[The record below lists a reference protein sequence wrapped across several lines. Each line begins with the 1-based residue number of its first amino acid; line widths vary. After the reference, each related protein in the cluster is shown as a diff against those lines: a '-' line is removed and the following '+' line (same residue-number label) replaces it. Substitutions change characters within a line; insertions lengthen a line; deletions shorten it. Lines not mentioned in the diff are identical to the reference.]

1 LDEVLVLYREYL
13 VLDTVRVPPD
23 KFGSDLKEVVTELLR
38 KTYEGKWDRD
48 LGVVLAVTEV
58 EEIGVGKIIPGD
70 GATYHEVKFK
80 LISFKPELQEVVE
93 GEVVDV
99 AEFGIFVRIGPM
111 DALAHVSQIM
121 EDYISYDRKQ
131 GVLIGKESR
140 RSIKSGDRVRARII
154 AVSMKGKP
162 KIGLTMKQ
170 PGLGK
175 IEWIEEE
182 VKKKEKAKANKG

>member
-1 LDEVLVLYREYL
+1 MDEVLVLYREYL

>member
-1 LDEVLVLYREYL
+1 MLVLYREYL

>member
-1 LDEVLVLYREYL
+1 M
-13 VLDTVRVPPD
+13 
-23 KFGSDLKEVVTELLR
+23 
-38 KTYEGKWDRD
+38 
-48 LGVVLAVTEV
+48 
-58 EEIGVGKIIPGD
+58 
-70 GATYHEVKFK
+70 
-80 LISFKPELQEVVE
+80 ISFKPELQEVVE